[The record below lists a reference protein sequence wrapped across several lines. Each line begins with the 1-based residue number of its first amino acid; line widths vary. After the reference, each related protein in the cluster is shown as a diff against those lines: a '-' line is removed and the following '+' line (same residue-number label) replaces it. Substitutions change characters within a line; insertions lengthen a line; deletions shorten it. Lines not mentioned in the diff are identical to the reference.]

1 MLVGDEADDKIVA
14 VLKSDAIFG
23 ANAEHLGVPRR
34 SRAVRWP
41 LFPDVPAKAGPRG
54 RCGVSHVNGRADA
67 HVIVESYATTRCSP
81 KMPNTPDEL
90 LPDKV

>member
-1 MLVGDEADDKIVA
+1 M
-14 VLKSDAIFG
+14 
-23 ANAEHLGVPRR
+23 
-34 SRAVRWP
+34 
-41 LFPDVPAKAGPRG
+41 
-54 RCGVSHVNGRADA
+54 SHVNGRADA